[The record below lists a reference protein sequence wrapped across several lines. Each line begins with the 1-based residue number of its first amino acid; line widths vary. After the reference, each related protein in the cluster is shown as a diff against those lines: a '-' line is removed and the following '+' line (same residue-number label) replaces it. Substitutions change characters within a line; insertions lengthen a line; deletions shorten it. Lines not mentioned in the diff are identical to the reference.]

1 MPDRMDK
8 SCAEGSVRVA
18 CEHKLGSLAVP
29 LAVERPLSPV
39 DRSDEDNRL
48 DDTEDTRPAV
58 VREDT
63 SAGLPVHS
71 LASMT
76 AEAFADAAAAL
87 PLEDLATTDRLLW
100 SRASCS

>member
-8 SCAEGSVRVA
+8 SCAEGSDRVA
-18 CEHKLGSLAVP
+18 CEHKLVSLAVP
-29 LAVERPLSPV
+29 MAVERPLSPV
-39 DRSDEDNRL
+39 DQPDEDSRL
-48 DDTEDTRPAV
+48 DDTEDTLV
-58 VREDT
+58 VCEDT

-76 AEAFADAAAAL
+76 VEAFADAAAAL